1 MALEKSSQ
9 DEIDVNTQCNVAL
22 HNLLRQLKTS
32 PETFPL
38 AQWKAERLEMKT
50 GHGMLDHFQLYYVG
64 VAFFVFHIQ
73 LLHRYAG
80 SSCFH
85 AKTKT

>member
-1 MALEKSSQ
+1 MVLEKSSQ
-9 DEIDVNTQCNVAL
+9 DEIDVNAQCNAVL

-32 PETFPL
+32 PETIPL
-38 AQWKAERLEMKT
+38 TQWKAERIEMNT
-50 GHGMLDHFQLYYVG
+50 GNEMLDQLQPYYFG
-64 VAFFVFHIQ
+64 VAFFFHLQ